1 MLTMSEDEHQQH
13 HQHHHLPDHAVEEPM
28 ILEEPTTAAPTHSA
42 DVDFLDHDPSAKE
55 KLEVR
60 MEYEMECWS
69 SIPCVEF
76 VGHLGVGFHSL

>member
-1 MLTMSEDEHQQH
+1 MSEDEHQQQH
-13 HQHHHLPDHAVEEPM
+13 EHQHLPDHVVEESM
-28 ILEEPTTAAPTHSA
+28 ILEEPITAAPTHSA

-60 MEYEMECWS
+60 MEWMECWS

-76 VGHLGVGFHSL
+76 VGHLALDSIPCRTW